1 MSQRSHRFYI
11 CLPFWLCFSVFKNSA
26 IDVIIT
32 YLVYFFCSSM
42 VYNDCFS
49 DCLAYRVF
57 RSSVLKELMIL
68 CLLFQLSIFLIPFK
82 LIENVMKLDKLL
94 LLETLANSSVIYS
107 FQSIAF
113 STILKFPVPFSR

>member
-1 MSQRSHRFYI
+1 
-11 CLPFWLCFSVFKNSA
+11 
-26 IDVIIT
+26 
-32 YLVYFFCSSM
+32 M

-49 DCLAYRVF
+49 DCLAHRVF
-57 RSSVLKELMIL
+57 RSSVLKKLMIL

-82 LIENVMKLDKLL
+82 LIENVMKVDKLL